1 MRSAFYR
8 KSLVWLIAQALVF
21 NQCAFAWDQTCN
33 IEAQSECLA
42 PALTI
47 QAEIINALKDPAAV
61 QQSLENVT
69 GRASI
74 QSVVFGGTL
83 EQWENYVNKTWKQ
96 RYSSQGHLRII
107 VDQEKEEIII
117 NPLGNEIYS
126 DVLAK
131 ALNQGIKLFQKKLE
145 NIPYAQELFRNEV
158 IQNMANKAM
167 AINLRLSDIL
177 PTEASR
183 EIFLDDNLDIQHIN
197 IVLKRSMV
205 ERVLKEYNSQDVSDQ
220 DKELGIL
227 WPLIKAVVHELGN
240 KNLPRDRFIEAI
252 DRSYYMAIWERN
264 ILFKE
269 KKSPDKLV
277 PNKIGKCYLDYIAQ
291 EYGIEQEMVM
301 DIAYFRMLNGIAT
314 FITDQALQNDRKMNK
329 RLGGYTNADSAKI
342 YIREYLDGKYLRPS
356 LASIIPEPAESYKP
370 MNLVMKNKKPI
381 TPDPKVGKY
390 GIEDKEDLYAWKKVS
405 KSFAKKGLILL
416 AQLGIGTFGRVYL
429 ARNIYNKQDIAVKI
443 DRIYRVIEKSSIKTQ
458 EEIMAL
464 SKDLSH
470 SPHIIGIKDA
480 GILDGTYTYHILQLV
495 DGMNLDDLFGIAR
508 QDSSAL
514 AKLPKPKNLIAKVAN
529 IFMPVQDWATRAKYR
544 TNTTIKQP
552 LSLRQTLDMLISIL
566 LKVEKI
572 HKLGYSLSDLRT
584 GNVMI
589 SRSGWL
595 KGIDLDDFKKI
606 SDDPRSLMQDFSYL
620 SKTIF
625 FVYCYATGN
634 QVISKKEFIA
644 MAQGWPEQVR
654 QRMLVAIERDK
665 GEYIKAENIFNILY
679 YYLPEAKGVGE
690 LGADELKLRLMFKTG
705 WKFSDLSVDKADV
718 FIHIFTRLMF
728 NSRYNDYEHN
738 PEAFSADIDKLIYLK
753 RLFFE
758 REMILTMPD
767 TVSDDEVRQ
776 MSKQLKPEI
785 KPMDD
790 LSLMAGV
797 TSLGNIMLVEQ
808 AI

>member
-1 MRSAFYR
+1 MRSVFYR
-8 KSLVWLIAQALVF
+8 KSLGWLIVQALVF
-21 NQCAFAWDQTCN
+21 NQCAFALEQTRN
-33 IEAQSECLA
+33 IEVKSACLA

-47 QAEIINALKDPAAV
+47 QTEIINALKDPGAV
-61 QQSLENVT
+61 QQSLKNVT

-96 RYSSQGHLRII
+96 RYSSQGHLRIV

-117 NPLGNEIYS
+117 NPFGNDIYS
-126 DVLAK
+126 KDLGK
-131 ALNQGIKLFQKKLE
+131 ALNQGIKLFQNKLK
-145 NIPYAQELFRNEV
+145 NIHFAQELFRIEV
-158 IQNMANKAM
+158 IKNMANKAM

-183 EIFLDDNLDIQHIN
+183 EIFLDDNLYIQNIN

-205 ERVLKEYNSQDVSDQ
+205 ERVLKEYNSRDVSDQ

-227 WPLIKAVVHELGN
+227 WPLIRAVVHELGN

-269 KKSPDKLV
+269 KKSPDRLV

-301 DIAYFRMLNGIAT
+301 DIAYFRMLSEIAT
-314 FITDQALQNDRKMNK
+314 FITDQALQKDRRMNG
-329 RLGGYTNADSAKI
+329 RMGDNNINFAKI

-356 LASIIPEPAESYKP
+356 LALIIPEPSESYKP
-370 MNLVMKNKKPI
+370 MNLVWKNKKPI
-381 TPDPKVGKY
+381 TPDPEVGKY
-390 GIEDKEDLYAWKKVS
+390 GIEDKEDLYAWQKVS
-405 KSFAKKGLILL
+405 KSFAQKGLILL
-416 AQLGIGTFGRVYL
+416 AQLGIGGFGRVYL
-429 ARNIYNKQDIAVKI
+429 ARNIDYNKAWPRDLAIKV
-443 DRIYRVIEKSSIKTQ
+443 DRIYRIMQKSSIKTQ
-458 EEIMAL
+458 EDIMAL
-464 SKDLSH
+464 SRDLSN
-470 SPHIIGIKDA
+470 SPHVIRIRDS
-480 GILDGTYTYHILQLV
+480 GILDDKYTYHILQLV
-495 DGMNLDDLFGIAR
+495 DGMNLDDLLGIAGR
-508 QDSSAL
+508 DSPGA
-514 AKLPKPKNLIAKVAN
+514 AKLPKPKNLIEKVAN
-529 IFMPVQDWATRAKYR
+529 MFMPAQDWATRAKYR
-544 TNTTIKQP
+544 TNTIIKQH
-552 LSLRQTLDMLISIL
+552 LSLRQTLDIVISIL

-572 HKLGYSLSDLRT
+572 HKLGYSLSDLKT

-595 KGIDLDDFKKI
+595 KGIDLDDYKKI
-606 SDDPRSLMQDFSYL
+606 PDDPRFLMQDFFLL

-644 MAQGWPEQVR
+644 MAQGWPEEIR
-654 QRMLVAIERDK
+654 QKMLEAIEKDK

-679 YYLPEAKGVGE
+679 YYFPEAKDVGE

-705 WKFSDLSVDKADV
+705 WKFSDLPVEKADA
-718 FIHIFTRLMF
+718 FINMFTRLMF
-728 NSRYNDYEHN
+728 NSRYNDYGRD

-758 REMILTMPD
+758 REMILTMPN
-767 TVSDDEVRQ
+767 TVSDNEVRE
-776 MSKQLKPEI
+776 MSETGI
-785 KPMDD
+785 KPMEN
-790 LSLMAGV
+790 LSRMARL